1 MSYYN
6 DDYRIA
12 KQMLYFLFR
21 LAEAIL
27 IAAILTA
34 LLFVAREAFSA
45 EPTPLPISTP
55 APEPSSPE
63 GWLKWLETQPTVES
77 FWISYVERGL
87 EVREWER
94 CVQVPGAGCGVI
106 STMGYILDD
115 SGKGLWAQGFV
126 ENEVYEP
133 ASWIGRMYEGIA
145 YAAQGKSKVKSSHK
159 FQKKL
164 EKKPAKPK
172 KIKWRDEY
180 SIAY

>member
-1 MSYYN
+1 MCHQSDN
-6 DDYRIA
+6 EARRIGEG
-12 KQMLYFLFR
+12 LFR
-21 LAEAIL
+21 LALLFLAV
-27 IAAILTA
+27 AAILGFLTWA
-34 LLFVAREAFSA
+34 HCGYPAS
-45 EPTPLPISTP
+45 PTPVPIP
-55 APEPSSPE
+55 APAPTPGDAE
-63 GWLKWLETQPTVES
+63 GWLSWLESQPTVES

-87 EVREWER
+87 EVREWAR

-126 ENEVYEP
+126 ENEVSEP

-180 SIAY
+180 SIVY